1 MSINY
6 NQLTP
11 ACYAIANAN
20 DVDLGVGDSMLQN
33 NIRLG
38 RDEHKGTMVLPKA
51 AVNDEFNAYIRKRQ
65 YLMKQLAPLW
75 NDGDYQGMIDLM
87 EATADPGPIS
97 EPAREEWEKEQEADE
112 GEGEANDAE

>member
-20 DVDLGVGDSMLQN
+20 DVYLGVSDSMLQN

-38 RDEHKGTMVLPKA
+38 RD
-51 AVNDEFNAYIRKRQ
+51 
-65 YLMKQLAPLW
+65 
-75 NDGDYQGMIDLM
+75 
-87 EATADPGPIS
+87 
-97 EPAREEWEKEQEADE
+97 
-112 GEGEANDAE
+112 